1 MAQILFDSEC
11 QVAGKKGGNITFHER
26 VSKFERKHVE
36 FKWGDGFS
44 SPLSFFSFFRF
55 ADFSR
60 GIFFI
65 VTFGKELERQL
76 FDSIVQSMA
85 SFGIR
90 FLFFIS
96 YFNTRTLLVDL
107 LSSVDCL
114 MARMHP

>member
-55 ADFSR
+55 ADFCR

-65 VTFGKELERQL
+65 VTFGKELERAFRL
-76 FDSIVQSMA
+76 GCTIDGKFWDSI
-85 SFGIR
+85 FF
-90 FLFFIS
+90 FLFRIS
-96 YFNTRTLLVDL
+96 EECAHV
-107 LSSVDCL
+107 
-114 MARMHP
+114 AR